1 MRIKDVFAAAVAV
14 VLSAGPAIA
23 QSTARASAPLD
34 ETSSMGGSGLLIIAL
49 VVALGIGVRPGS
61 RNGRSL
67 TFIVLFVKWTGARS
81 WLSS

>member
-34 ETSSMGGSGLLIIAL
+34 ETSSMGGGSSLLIIAL
-49 VVALGIGVRPGS
+49 VVALGIGIY
-61 RNGRSL
+61 
-67 TFIVLFVKWTGARS
+67 FITKDDDNKPDS
-81 WLSS
+81 P